1 MSTTENAPHAQNWR
15 AAGRASHSNVRSTAG
30 DERLAIRRELGRI
43 AARRERARR
52 HWRAALTGV
61 ALAAVLLT
69 GLQAYAA
76 QGIADARQAALD
88 RAHLQVSAP
97 R

>member
-1 MSTTENAPHAQNWR
+1 MSTTDIAQASSSSSSAAAHA
-15 AAGRASHSNVRSTAG
+15 
-30 DERLAIRRELGRI
+30 ERLAIRRELGRI

>member
-1 MSTTENAPHAQNWR
+1 MSTTDIAQTEQASSAAHA
-15 AAGRASHSNVRSTAG
+15 AHA
-30 DERLAIRRELGRI
+30 ERLAIRRELERV
-43 AARRERARR
+43 AARRDSTRR

-61 ALAAVLLT
+61 ALAAALLT

-88 RAHLQVSAP
+88 RAHPQVSAP

>member
-1 MSTTENAPHAQNWR
+1 MSTTGIAHAEQ
-15 AAGRASHSNVRSTAG
+15 ASDAHTDA
-30 DERLAIRRELGRI
+30 ERLAIRHELERV
-43 AARRERARR
+43 AARRARTRR

-61 ALAAVLLT
+61 ALAAALLT